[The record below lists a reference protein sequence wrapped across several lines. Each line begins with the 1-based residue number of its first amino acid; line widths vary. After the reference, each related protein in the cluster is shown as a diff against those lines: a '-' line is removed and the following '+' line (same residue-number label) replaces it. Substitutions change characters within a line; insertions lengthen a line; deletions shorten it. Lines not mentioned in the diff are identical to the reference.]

1 MPAQVVVL
9 GGSPGLAGVSRHEEG
24 TADMVWVLL
33 AGAILSEVMA
43 TISLR
48 LSEGFSK
55 AIPSTVVVVG
65 YLLSFVL
72 LAQVL
77 KRGLSVGVAYG
88 IWAAVGV
95 SLVALIGA
103 VFLGESLTWIQVGGL
118 VLVIAGVVAVQS
130 GASVA

>member
-1 MPAQVVVL
+1 
-9 GGSPGLAGVSRHEEG
+9 
-24 TADMVWVLL
+24 
-33 AGAILSEVMA
+33 
-43 TISLR
+43 LR

>member
-1 MPAQVVVL
+1 
-9 GGSPGLAGVSRHEEG
+9 
-24 TADMVWVLL
+24 MVWVLL
-33 AGAILSEVMA
+33 AGAILSEVTA